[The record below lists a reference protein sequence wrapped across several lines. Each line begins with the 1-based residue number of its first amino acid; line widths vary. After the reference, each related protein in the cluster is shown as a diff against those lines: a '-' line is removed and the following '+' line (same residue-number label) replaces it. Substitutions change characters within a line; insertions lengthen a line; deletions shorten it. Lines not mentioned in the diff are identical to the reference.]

1 MDAHMLIKIIHMTSV
16 TVLILVF
23 ILRALTLYIGTQNQQ
38 PNPKGRVAFVALQHL
53 SLTLMVVTGLTLL
66 YMNDF
71 KVQPWFYAKVVLF
84 LVLVSSLMKAYKK
97 DDSMLLAQRRA
108 GVFIGAV
115 ALVATLTLV
124 VIKPVF
130 S

>member
-1 MDAHMLIKIIHMTSV
+1 MDAHLLIKIIHMTSV

-97 DDSMLLAQRRA
+97 DDSILLAQRRA

>member
-97 DDSMLLAQRRA
+97 DDSILLAERRA

>member
-16 TVLILVF
+16 TVLMLVF

-97 DDSMLLAQRRA
+97 DDSILLAQRRA

>member
-97 DDSMLLAQRRA
+97 DDSILLAQRDRKS
-108 GVFIGAV
+108 
-115 ALVATLTLV
+115 V
-124 VIKPVF
+124 V
-130 S
+130 

>member
-71 KVQPWFYAKVVLF
+71 KVQPWFYAKIILF
-84 LVLVSSLMKAYKK
+84 LVLLSTQIKTYKR
-97 DDSMLLAQRRA
+97 DDSILLAQRRA
-108 GVFIGAV
+108 GLGIGAL
-115 ALVATLTLV
+115 AFIAILLLIM
-124 VIKPVF
+124 IKPAF
-130 S
+130 G

>member
-1 MDAHMLIKIIHMTSV
+1 
-16 TVLILVF
+16 
-23 ILRALTLYIGTQNQQ
+23 
-38 PNPKGRVAFVALQHL
+38 
-53 SLTLMVVTGLTLL
+53 
-66 YMNDF
+66 MNDF

-97 DDSMLLAQRRA
+97 DDSILLAQRRA

>member
-16 TVLILVF
+16 TVLMLVF
-23 ILRALTLYIGTQNQQ
+23 ILRALTLYISTQNQQ

-97 DDSMLLAQRRA
+97 DDSILLAQRRA

>member
-1 MDAHMLIKIIHMTSV
+1 MDAHLLIKIIHMTSV

>member
-97 DDSMLLAQRRA
+97 DDSILLAQRRA